1 VAVGGSLLLAF
12 CPLIWMYSIQ
22 AEVIY
27 TPPVLV
33 TLRRLLLWCVCLL
46 AHKTCV
52 GQEAGT
58 PAASWCAR
66 DTLRRQA
73 HQLPL
78 GVQETHSGGRHTSC
92 LLVCKRHTQEAGTPA
107 ASWCARDTLRR
118 QAHQLPLG
126 VPGGRHSS
134 CLLVCQETHCRHTS
148 CLLVC
153 KRHTASWHTRLV
165 SASRPVAAGVPA
177 SCRPV
182 LVCLHHL
189 LMPWALSS
197 RRGEAW
203 LWSGWGGAQQAT
215 GDAGQSG
222 DMQACLEG
230 HAGRPASDVM
240 FHACVNVCLDACVER
255 HVGHQEHVCRCCE

>member
-92 LLVCKRHTQEAGTPA
+92 LLVCQEAGTPAASWFAKRHTAGTPA
-107 ASWCARDTLRR
+107 ASWCARDTL
-118 QAHQLPLG
+118 PLG
-126 VPGGRHSS
+126 T
-134 CLLVCQETHCRHTS
+134 QD
-148 CLLVC
+148 
-153 KRHTASWHTRLV
+153 W
-165 SASRPVAAGVPA
+165 
-177 SCRPV
+177 CRPLV
-182 LVCLHHL
+182 QSQLVCL
-189 LMPWALSS
+189 PPVALC
-197 RRGEAW
+197 
-203 LWSGWGGAQQAT
+203 LC
-215 GDAGQSG
+215 
-222 DMQACLEG
+222 ACIICSCPG
-230 HAGRPASDVM
+230 H
-240 FHACVNVCLDACVER
+240 
-255 HVGHQEHVCRCCE
+255 

>member
-58 PAASWCAR
+58 PAASWFA
-66 DTLRRQA
+66 
-73 HQLPL
+73 
-78 GVQETHSGGRHTSC
+78 
-92 LLVCKRHTQEAGTPA
+92 KRHTAGTPA

-189 LMPWALSS
+189 LMPRALSS

>member
-107 ASWCARDTLRR
+107 ASWCARRQALQLPLGLPRDTL

-126 VPGGRHSS
+126 V
-134 CLLVCQETHCRHTS
+134 QETHCLLAHKTGVGLSSSRS
-148 CLLVC
+148 WCACLLSPC
-153 KRHTASWHTRLV
+153 AC
-165 SASRPVAAGVPA
+165 VPA
-177 SCRPV
+177 SSA
-182 LVCLHHL
+182 H
-189 LMPWALSS
+189 AL
-197 RRGEAW
+197 GTE
-203 LWSGWGGAQQAT
+203 LPSG
-215 GDAGQSG
+215 
-222 DMQACLEG
+222 
-230 HAGRPASDVM
+230 
-240 FHACVNVCLDACVER
+240 
-255 HVGHQEHVCRCCE
+255 